1 VNCKNIC
8 NKAFDFRNVIDT
20 YKSDVMGTESWLS
33 EEVINAGVFKA
44 NYTTFKGVR
53 HSRVDGVF
61 ICEKNYTTLVEMWFD
76 ELYEMIAI
84 YVKGRDL
91 KKEKSWAYTEPQRRT
106 CGISKIRRLFGKKYE
121 ALNNW
126 M

>member
-1 VNCKNIC
+1 
-8 NKAFDFRNVIDT
+8 
-20 YKSDVMGTESWLS
+20 
-33 EEVINAGVFKA
+33 
-44 NYTTFKGVR
+44 
-53 HSRVDGVF
+53 
-61 ICEKNYTTLVEMWFD
+61 MWFD

-91 KKEKSWAYTEPQRRT
+91 KKEKSWAYTELQTRT